1 MTTATGIAG
10 DKAAFAYRKEATL
23 FPAHAGMNCYH
34 PEAPSAISRVLN
46 AYLNGI
52 RLAVTKHMIYSF
64 EDAESV

>member
-1 MTTATGIAG
+1 MTTGNQYCG
-10 DKAAFAYRKEATL
+10 DKAAFAYRREATL
-23 FPAHAGMNCYH
+23 FPAHAGMNRNH

-52 RLAVTKHMIYSF
+52 RLAVTKHKIYSF